1 MVHCNNQ
8 SMPPP
13 MTVFV
18 LLGFPA
24 LQEAPLPLFFI
35 FLALYTLIVVGNIV
49 ILVAVMGDSRL
60 HKPMYFFLC
69 NLSALDVLFTTT
81 TVPKM
86 LAMFL
91 FQYNTISFA
100 GCFLQMYSFH
110 TLTVMESFILVVM
123 AYDRYE
129 AICHPLHYPVRMT
142 PQANARLAASAW
154 AMALII
160 PAPVMVETSQLEY
173 TARATVEH
181 CFCDHLAV
189 VRAACQNSGTE
200 QQTFIGF
207 CIAMTVSFVPLF
219 LVLFS
224 YGRILASVLKIAS
237 QEGRAKA
244 FSTCTSHLLV
254 VGTYYSSIAVAYVS
268 YRMEMAIDLHV
279 LSNVIFAILTPMLN
293 PLIYTLRNKD
303 VKEAIKTVFLRIF
316 PHLKNS

>member
-1 MVHCNNQ
+1 MVQCNNQ
-8 SMPPP
+8 STPPP
-13 MTVFV
+13 VTVFV

-35 FLALYTLIVVGNIV
+35 FLALYTLIVLGNVV
-49 ILVAVMGDSRL
+49 ILVAVVGDPRL

-69 NLSALDVLFTTT
+69 NLSALDILFTTT

-91 FQYNTISFA
+91 FQHNAISFA

-129 AICHPLHYPVRMT
+129 AICHPLHYPSRMT
-142 PQANARLAASAW
+142 PQANASLAAGAW
-154 AMALII
+154 TMALII
-160 PAPVMVETSQLEY
+160 PAPVIVETAQLEY
-173 TARATVEH
+173 TARALVEH

-189 VRAACQNSGTE
+189 VRAACQDAGSK

-207 CIAMTVSFVPLF
+207 CIAMTVSLVPLL

-224 YGRILASVLKIAS
+224 YGRILVSVVKIAS
-237 QEGRAKA
+237 QEGRTKA

-303 VKEAIKTVFLRIF
+303 VKEAIKTVSLKVFLL
-316 PHLKNS
+316 LKNF

>member
-1 MVHCNNQ
+1 MTHCGNQ
-8 SMPPP
+8 SIPSHK
-13 MTVFV
+13 TVFI

-24 LQEAPLPLFFI
+24 LQETPLPLFFTV
-35 FLALYTLIVVGNIV
+35 LALYTFIVVGNV
-49 ILVAVMGDSRL
+49 LILVAVVGDPRL

-69 NLSALDVLFTTT
+69 NLSAVDILFTTT

-91 FQYNTISFA
+91 FQHNTISFE

-110 TLTVMESFILVVM
+110 SLGVMESFILVVM

-154 AMALII
+154 AMALVI

-189 VRAACQNSGTE
+189 VRAACQDAGTE

-207 CIAMTVSFVPLF
+207 CIAMTVSLVPLF

-224 YGRILASVLKIAS
+224 YGKILASILRIAS

-244 FSTCTSHLLV
+244 FSTCTSHLMV
-254 VGTYYSSIAVAYVS
+254 VEKRTRHQSERTDVTTFYMQGTGTAKK
-268 YRMEMAIDLHV
+268 
-279 LSNVIFAILTPMLN
+279 
-293 PLIYTLRNKD
+293 KD
-303 VKEAIKTVFLRIF
+303 EKIPALKELMFCWAEKTCTQIKQYKYKYIGVCVCVCTYI
-316 PHLKNS
+316 

>member
-1 MVHCNNQ
+1 MVQCNNQ
-8 SMPPP
+8 SAPPP
-13 MTVFV
+13 VTVFV

-35 FLALYTLIVVGNIV
+35 FLALYTLIVVGNVV
-49 ILVAVMGDSRL
+49 ILVAVVGDPRL

-69 NLSALDVLFTTT
+69 NLSALDILFTTT

-91 FQYNTISFA
+91 FRHNAISFA

-129 AICHPLHYPVRMT
+129 AICHPLHYPSRMT
-142 PQANARLAASAW
+142 PRANARLAAGAW
-154 AMALII
+154 AAALII
-160 PAPVMVETSQLEY
+160 PAPVMVETARLEY
-173 TARATVEH
+173 TARAPVEH

-189 VRAACQNSGTE
+189 VRAACQDAGSE

-207 CIAMTVSFVPLF
+207 CIAMTVSLVPLL

-224 YGRILASVLKIAS
+224 YGRILASVVKIAS

-303 VKEAIKTVFLRIF
+303 VKEAIKTVSLKAFL
-316 PHLKNS
+316 HLKNS